1 MLHIKGSFDVYA
13 NVHLLVVELLS
24 LPQKVARLKV
34 VLIDFQR
41 GSHCSN
47 DCLIVQKLS

>member
-1 MLHIKGSFDVYA
+1 MFHEAFEWWMAVMLHIKGSFDVYA

-34 VLIDFQR
+34 
-41 GSHCSN
+41 GSH
-47 DCLIVQKLS
+47 